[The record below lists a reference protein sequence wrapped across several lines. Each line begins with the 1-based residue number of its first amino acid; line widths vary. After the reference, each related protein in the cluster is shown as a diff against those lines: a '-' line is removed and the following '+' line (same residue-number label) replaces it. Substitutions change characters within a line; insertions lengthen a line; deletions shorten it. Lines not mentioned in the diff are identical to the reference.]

1 MLTDLSVAW
10 ADSSTAISSWNGV
23 SYSSSVVG
31 FGLAACR
38 RAKISAFGGVHG
50 RGALRRAGRGPAR
63 IRWRSVCGLRPV
75 RPPRYRAARGVGDL
89 GGHQARV
96 VRRQT
101 RQARLMAAMAL
112 AADVGVLGGPAS
124 SCRHHVDAV
133 DRTGRH
139 AQITAGAPVGQHR
152 VHALVGADDG
162 VHRTGLDAERAAD
175 AMGLVDAR
183 HQQQAGLAARQVQRQ
198 DGLLQQRGQRSD
210 AFIAAGRAAVDGGC
224 AGGGSVGVGPA
235 AVMAALGALRLR
247 Q

>member
-38 RAKISAFGGVHG
+38 RTKISAFGGVHG
-50 RGALRRAGRGPAR
+50 RGALRRAQARPAR

-75 RPPRYRAARGVGDL
+75 RPPRCRAARDVGDL

-124 SCRHHVDAV
+124 PCRHHVDAV

-175 AMGLVDAR
+175 AMRLVDAR
-183 HQQQAGLAARQVQRQ
+183 HQQRAGLAARQVQRQ
-198 DGLLQQRGQRSD
+198 DGLLQQHGQRGD
-210 AFIAAGRAAVDGGC
+210 AFIAAGRAAVDG
-224 AGGGSVGVGPA
+224 AAPA
-235 AVMAALGALRLR
+235 AMASA
-247 Q
+247 

>member
-31 FGLAACR
+31 FGLPPAGGRRSRRLAA
-38 RAKISAFGGVHG
+38 FMG
-50 RGALRRAGRGPAR
+50 AGRCGGPGAGQRGFDGGAFAVFVLFGRRGIAR
-63 IRWRSVCGLRPV
+63 
-75 RPPRYRAARGVGDL
+75 RGSVGDL

-183 HQQQAGLAARQVQRQ
+183 HQQRAGLAARQVQRQ
-198 DGLLQQRGQRSD
+198 DGLLQQRGQRGD

-224 AGGGSVGVGPA
+224 AGGDGVGVGPA

>member
-38 RAKISAFGGVHG
+38 RTKISAFGGVHG
-50 RGALRRAGRGPAR
+50 RGALRRARARASADSMAERLRSSSCSAAAVSRGAGASGISAA
-63 IRWRSVCGLRPV
+63 IR
-75 RPPRYRAARGVGDL
+75 
-89 GGHQARV
+89 RV

-124 SCRHHVDAV
+124 PCRHHVDAV

-175 AMGLVDAR
+175 AMRLVDAR
-183 HQQQAGLAARQVQRQ
+183 HQQRAGLAARQVQRQ
-198 DGLLQQRGQRSD
+198 DGLLQQHGQRGD

-224 AGGGSVGVGPA
+224 AGGVASA
-235 AVMAALGALRLR
+235 
-247 Q
+247 